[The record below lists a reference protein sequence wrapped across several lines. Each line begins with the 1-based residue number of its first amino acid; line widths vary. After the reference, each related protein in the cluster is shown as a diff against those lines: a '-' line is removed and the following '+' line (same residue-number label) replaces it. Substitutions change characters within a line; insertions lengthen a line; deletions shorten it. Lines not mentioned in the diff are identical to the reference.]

1 MSVEPAEEDAEDED
15 EDEEEEADRDGD
27 EAGADR
33 DAEGEDQVRRRY
45 TPGRWPVERS
55 RWTLCSVVGI
65 AQTSRACRQQGWVR
79 CMRRCEVVNKELRS
93 TEEKKYLGE
102 HRGRL
107 VTLLVDAW

>member
-27 EAGADR
+27 EADADGDADR

-55 RWTLCSVVGI
+55 RWTICSVVGI
-65 AQTSRACRQQGWVR
+65 AQTSRACRSSQQ
-79 CMRRCEVVNKELRS
+79 
-93 TEEKKYLGE
+93 
-102 HRGRL
+102 
-107 VTLLVDAW
+107 